1 MMLVSCIRTETYDGI
16 KAYTTCTFFEVFC
29 IDKISNLL
37 FGHTFFDISS
47 SSFHYQII
55 DFCRMFHDFNFFGIL
70 YRADTIYTVR
80 SPYGL
85 QLRAALLKRNKKT
98 CRKYF
103 IDTEY
108 AFGVDMTGQ
117 NPNLIIHITEPY
129 FFKSCIRYIIQI
141 VQEHGVLSVCTKQ
154 QSVQSFPWMY
164 HDAR

>member
-1 MMLVSCIRTETYDGI
+1 MMLVSCICSETYDGI
-16 KAYTTCTFFEVFC
+16 KAYTTRTFFEVFC

-47 SSFHYQII
+47 SSFHNQII
-55 DFCRMFHDFNFFGIL
+55 DFARMLHDFNFFGIL

-117 NPNLIIHITEPY
+117 NTNLIVHIAEPY
-129 FFKSCIRYIIQI
+129 FFKACIGNIIQI
-141 VQEHGVLSVCTKQ
+141 VQENRMLSACTKQ
-154 QSVQSFPWMY
+154 QGI
-164 HDAR
+164 